1 MALITTTTGCSTN
14 VFWTPTTTWNTCS
27 TVDTSAFGPF
37 NNWQPV
43 SNTYRLVTATN
54 CDTSTTDYDSPY
66 ITMATNP
73 RLYTCNDTQYYWNV
87 NATCWPQPQKT
98 VNERIK
104 EIVHRR
110 MRPDIITNCKPL
122 GQANDIREIRARET
136 LRNVIGEEKLRDF
149 ARRGSISVRAK
160 SGLVYQ
166 IFPGSGFTNVYNNG
180 KMMDRLCVVLTGG
193 FPPTDSLI
201 MRYLMILN
209 NEEQFKSLAIKH
221 GVTKPVVA
229 EKVDQR
235 SLADIFKDL
244 KKVA

>member
-1 MALITTTTGCSTN
+1 MALITTGGCSTN
-14 VFWTPTTTWNTCS
+14 VYWTPNITTTWDTCSS

-37 NNWQPV
+37 SNTWQPV
-43 SNTYRLVTATN
+43 TNTYRLVTTTN
-54 CDTSTTDYDSPY
+54 TCASSTTPY
-66 ITMATNP
+66 ITTVAS
-73 RLYTCNDTQYYWNV
+73 RLYACNETQFYWNV
-87 NATCWPQPQKT
+87 NATHWPEPKKT
-98 VNERIK
+98 LNERIR

-110 MRPDIITNCKPL
+110 MQPDIITNCKPL
-122 GQANDIREIRARET
+122 GQAEDIREIRARET
-136 LRNVIGEEKLRDF
+136 LRNVIGEEKFRDF

-160 SGLVYQ
+160 SGLTYQ

-180 KMMDRLCVVLTGG
+180 KMLDRLCVVLTGG

-221 GVTKPVVA
+221 GTVKPVVA
-229 EKVDQR
+229 EKADQR
-235 SLADIFKDL
+235 PLAEIFKDL